1 MDEIS
6 ILFRLISLT
15 RTIEEAVPNNLPIQ
29 LLEVVTVILLRS
41 RQNSQL
47 FSIFADVSLA
57 FELRSV
63 PVSGCMTCVSSWCFG
78 LTPKLFSLSL
88 IRRIHQTLRPT
99 LREKLNKNI
108 LIFSFF
114 LFAGF
119 FFFSVFDQLENI
131 LAMDTAKWP
140 QKTLSVNNK
149 TPPPPLQ
156 QLNLTSVEN
165 DHEAKAYSHG
175 FGNAH
180 EAKDLSSA
188 FSQGFGIGHHHQS
201 IPEFLQVVPSS
212 MKSHA
217 LVSTSS
223 ALELLGISNS
233 STTSSNSRPAFVTYP
248 NVHDSS
254 VYAAASPGFGM
265 SYPQFQEFMRPPLG
279 FPLDGGDP
287 LRQQE
292 GSSGT
297 DIGRPLLPFESLKL
311 PVSSSSTN
319 SGGGGNGNDHK
330 REKEEGEADNSVG
343 FWNGMLSAGDSAASA
358 GGPWQ

>member
-1 MDEIS
+1 
-6 ILFRLISLT
+6 
-15 RTIEEAVPNNLPIQ
+15 
-29 LLEVVTVILLRS
+29 
-41 RQNSQL
+41 
-47 FSIFADVSLA
+47 
-57 FELRSV
+57 
-63 PVSGCMTCVSSWCFG
+63 
-78 LTPKLFSLSL
+78 
-88 IRRIHQTLRPT
+88 
-99 LREKLNKNI
+99 
-108 LIFSFF
+108 
-114 LFAGF
+114 
-119 FFFSVFDQLENI
+119 
-131 LAMDTAKWP
+131 MDTAKWP
-140 QKTLSVNNK
+140 QEFIVKPMNETCLKQPNPAAAAPVEEKKARPEKDHALNCPRCNSLNTKFCYYNNYSLTQPRYFCKDCKRYWTQGGSLRNIPIGGGLRKNKRPSSSSSSSSNSNSSSSSKKTLSVNNK
-149 TPPPPLQ
+149 TPPPPVQ

-175 FGNAH
+175 FVNAH
-180 EAKDLSSA
+180 EAKDLSST
-188 FSQGFGIGHHHQS
+188 FSQGFGIGHHHHHHQS

-212 MKSHA
+212 IKSHA

-254 VYAAASPGFGM
+254 VYAAAAPGFGM